1 MASEPKIR
9 LETLLLKSGMKIGV
23 ICEKAGIAPRMLYEL
38 RHRNYQ
44 EPPRTTAV
52 GKLAKVLDV
61 TKAEML
67 RLVCANSPAARILA
81 TQDGANKAGS
91 KAS

>member
-1 MASEPKIR
+1 MSEPKIR
-9 LETLLLKSGMKIGV
+9 LETLLLKSGKRLGE
-23 ICEKAGIAPRMLYEL
+23 ICWEADIAPRMLYEL

-44 EPPRTTAV
+44 KPPTTTAV

-67 RLVCANSPAARILA
+67 RLVCANSPAGRILA
-81 TQDGANKAGS
+81 AEEATAKVGS
-91 KAS
+91 RAK

>member
-1 MASEPKIR
+1 VSEPKIR

-23 ICEKAGIAPRMLYEL
+23 ICKKAGIAPRMLYEL

-44 EPPRTTAV
+44 TPPITTAV
-52 GKLAKVLDV
+52 GKLAKVLGV
-61 TKAEML
+61 TRVELM
-67 RLVCANSPAARILA
+67 RMVCANSPAGRILA
-81 TQDGANKAGS
+81 AQEFEPKGNS